1 VLKRG
6 QTRAEAGGVPSATA
20 APEQVSLWNRPGL
33 LDGPR
38 KSYRSAS
45 TYPNE
50 SGEGWEVFGNVG
62 LGEGNPNPPRW
73 MMLVGV
79 GGSGLIPGRSLDGF
93 GGGYSCYSF
102 SQDLRD
108 GLRLFGPRLGDE
120 RGGEIF
126 YNMAITP
133 WQSPVAATSP
143 AIAQNKDSLVITGNH
158 WMKASTS
165 ERQVFFIGA
174 GNIIAAEVAYA
185 KRHSREAPPVS
196 DGIIKAL
203 KDLKI
208 GDIETRITRWYEAN
222 RPLNFRASRDARV
235 TVAVTLS
242 RMAQTA
248 STD

>member
-1 VLKRG
+1 VKNVGMSRPPAIGLIFSVLSV
-6 QTRAEAGGVPSATA
+6 EAGTNPCRGWRRTVGYRRSGTGVALESA
-20 APEQVSLWNRPGL
+20 
-33 LDGPR
+33 GP
-38 KSYRSAS
+38 A
-45 TYPNE
+45 
-50 SGEGWEVFGNVG
+50 
-62 LGEGNPNPPRW
+62 
-73 MMLVGV
+73 
-79 GGSGLIPGRSLDGF
+79 GRSP
-93 GGGYSCYSF
+93 CYSF

-165 ERQVFFIGA
+165 ERQVFLIGA

-208 GDIETRITRWYEAN
+208 GDIETRITR
-222 RPLNFRASRDARV
+222 
-235 TVAVTLS
+235 
-242 RMAQTA
+242 
-248 STD
+248 